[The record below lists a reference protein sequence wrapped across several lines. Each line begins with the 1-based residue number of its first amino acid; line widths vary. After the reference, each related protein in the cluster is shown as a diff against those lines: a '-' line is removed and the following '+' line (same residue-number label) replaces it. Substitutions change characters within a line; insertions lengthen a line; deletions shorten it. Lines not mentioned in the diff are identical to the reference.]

1 VEQLMKIKQPYNI
14 TAASQ
19 VALLASMADIEYLGD
34 TVVKI
39 VEERERLF
47 DELSELKFLRPYPSR
62 ANFILCAVTDGKARK
77 MHEALRKKGIFLR
90 YFDTPLL
97 KNCIRVSVGKPE
109 HTDIV
114 IDALKK
120 AHKAK

>member
-1 VEQLMKIKQPYNI
+1 MKIKQPYNI

-19 VALLASMADIEYLGD
+19 VALLESMKDIEYLGD

-47 DELSELKFLRPYPSR
+47 EQLSKLKFLQPYPSR
-62 ANFILCAVTDGKARK
+62 SNFILCAVTDGNARK

-97 KNCIRVSVGKPE
+97 KNCIRISVGKPE
-109 HTDIV
+109 HTDAV
-114 IDALKK
+114 IATLKA
-120 AHKAK
+120 AHKAR